1 MNKPLNGPDLSLF
14 CCDTGSIR
22 SQSTFFRAVSLHL
35 SKIKHGIKE
44 NGMPLEVTVY
54 FDVALLSTFE
64 GFTPKDTWVKM
75 LGKLSFLHKLFLEMK
90 HRSTTTITE

>member
-1 MNKPLNGPDLSLF
+1 MTLVRYEVSQLVSGLF
-14 CCDTGSIR
+14 LYS
-22 SQSTFFRAVSLHL
+22 SQKS
-35 SKIKHGIKE
+35 KHGIKE
-44 NGMPLEVTVY
+44 NGMLLEVTVY
-54 FDVALLSTFE
+54 FDVALSSTFE